1 MPISRDYLVPPSE
14 HLIGVIAD
22 LRDETGDYGPRIVL
36 EFMPLGEENPRFQRY
51 NAETARSRRS
61 SWQRMLAGLRK
72 LGVDT
77 SEANNIIGLIVNF
90 QLIENTFTTE
100 EGEERTYDV
109 WKPVKVYADESAA
122 LVDLAAIVESQP
134 ESTPADAGGIPAEV
148 LESAKAVWAAMGG
161 KEDAFRAITWPEGV
175 NVDDLVKA
183 IS

>member
-1 MPISRDYLVPPSE
+1 MPISNDYLVVPSE

-51 NAETARSRRS
+51 NAETARGRRS
-61 SWQRMLAGLRK
+61 GWQRMLKGLRG

-77 SEANNIIGLIVNF
+77 SEANNIIGLIVNY

-109 WKPVKVYADESAA
+109 WKPVKVYENESAA
-122 LVDLAAIVESQP
+122 LVDLAAIVESA
-134 ESTPADAGGIPAEV
+134 PADAPVTGVIPAEV
-148 LESAKAVWAAMGG
+148 LESAKTVWGALND
-161 KEDAFRAITWPEGV
+161 ESAFRAITWPDGV
-175 NVDDLVKA
+175 DIDALVKA
-183 IS
+183 VS